1 MDVAAGAAETD
12 TIACPATAA
21 SGGSGAGDTE
31 GADGGAIDPAL
42 LDAGVVVVPDRAGIA
57 AVQIAANLAII
68 DADE

>member
-1 MDVAAGAAETD
+1 LDVAAGAAETD